1 MSVSDSLQAAPAS
14 AAAGAAESPSGPRR
28 DRVRF
33 SWGSIPLLLPAIGLL
48 VALFVGPVIY
58 SFYLGFTN
66 LQLIG
71 PTSQHYSLTGMANL
85 TRLIH
90 DAVFHQSLYLTAF
103 FVLGSAVIGATLVG
117 LILATAMQNALG
129 AARAIVGGMAIVCF
143 VLPPVVVAL
152 AWYAATTSHGAYTA
166 LFADSGGDYLAA
178 APMVVVSAAN
188 AWNLTGL
195 AMILFAAA
203 LRNIPGE
210 ILESAKLEN
219 ASAVQRFFRITLPL
233 LRPTLVTTILLMT
246 LLALANFTVVYI
258 MTAGGPGTS
267 TMILPVYSYQQAF
280 QFDNLGYGALVGDAM
295 VILATVLSFVYV
307 RLARGRADSR

>member
-1 MSVSDSLQAAPAS
+1 MSVSEFMPAAPAPGV
-14 AAAGAAESPSGPRR
+14 AAMSEPPAGRR
-28 DRVRF
+28 LDKKRF
-33 SWGSIPLLLPAIGLL
+33 SWSSIPLLIPAIGLL
-48 VALFVGPVIY
+48 AALFVGPVIY

-66 LQLIG
+66 DELLG
-71 PTSQHYSLTGMANL
+71 PTSKHFSFTGAANL
-85 TRLIH
+85 HRLAD

-103 FVLGSAVIGATLVG
+103 FVLGSAVVGATLVG
-117 LILATAMQNALG
+117 LILAVAMQNALG
-129 AARAIVGGMAIVCF
+129 ITRIVVGGIVVVCF

-152 AWYAATTSHGAYTA
+152 AWYAATTGHGTYTA
-166 LFADSGGDYLAA
+166 LFGQPNADFLQS
-178 APMVVVSAAN
+178 APLLIVSAAN

-203 LRNIPGE
+203 LRNISGE
-210 ILESAKLEN
+210 ILESAKMEN
-219 ASAVQRFFRITLPL
+219 ANAVQRFFRITLPL

-280 QFDNLGYGALVGDAM
+280 QFDNLGYGALIGDAM
-295 VILATVLSFVYV
+295 VILATILSFVYV
-307 RLARGRADSR
+307 RLSRERT

>member
-1 MSVSDSLQAAPAS
+1 MSVSEFMPAAPAPGLAVMS
-14 AAAGAAESPSGPRR
+14 EPPAGRR
-28 DRVRF
+28 LDKKRF
-33 SWGSIPLLLPAIGLL
+33 TWSSIPLLIPAIGLL
-48 VALFVGPVIY
+48 AALFVGPVIY

-66 LQLIG
+66 DELIG
-71 PTSQHYSLTGMANL
+71 PTSKHFSFTGAANL
-85 TRLIH
+85 HRLAG

-103 FVLGSAVIGATLVG
+103 FVLGSAVVGATLVG
-117 LILATAMQNALG
+117 LILAVAMQNALG
-129 AARAIVGGMAIVCF
+129 ITRIVVGGIVVVCF

-152 AWYAATTSHGAYTA
+152 AWYAATTGHGTYTT
-166 LFADSGGDYLAA
+166 LFGQPNADFLQSGPLLI
-178 APMVVVSAAN
+178 VSAAN

-203 LRNIPGE
+203 LRNISGE
-210 ILESAKLEN
+210 ILESAKMEN
-219 ASAVQRFFRITLPL
+219 ATAVQRFFRITLPL

-280 QFDNLGYGALVGDAM
+280 QYDNLGYGALIGDAM

-307 RLARGRADSR
+307 RLSRERT

>member
-1 MSVSDSLQAAPAS
+1 MSVSDSLQAAPVS
-14 AAAGAAESPSGPRR
+14 AVAGAAESPSGPRL

-33 SWGSIPLLLPAIGLL
+33 SWASIPLLLPAIGLL
-48 VALFVGPVIY
+48 MALFVGPVLY
-58 SFYLGFTN
+58 SIYLGFTN
-66 LQLIG
+66 LELIG
-71 PTSQHYSLTGMANL
+71 PTSQHYSLTGLTNL

-90 DAVFHQSLYLTAF
+90 DVVFQKSLYLTAF

-117 LILATAMQNALG
+117 LILAMAMQNALG
-129 AARAIVGGMAIVCF
+129 AARTIVGGMAIVCF

-152 AWYAATTSHGAYTA
+152 AWYAAATSHGAYTA
-166 LFADSGGDYLAA
+166 LFADPKGDFLAA
-178 APMVVVSAAN
+178 APMIVVSAAN

-210 ILESAKLEN
+210 ILESARLEN

-267 TMILPVYSYQQAF
+267 TMVLPVYSYQQAF

-307 RLARGRADSR
+307 RLSRGRGDR

>member
-1 MSVSDSLQAAPAS
+1 MIS
-14 AAAGAAESPSGPRR
+14 ESTPVTPVQLATASGPPAGRR
-28 DRVRF
+28 LDRVRF

-48 VALFVGPVIY
+48 AALFVGPVIY

-71 PTSQHYSLTGMANL
+71 PTSRNYSLTGAANL
-85 TRLIH
+85 HRLAS

-103 FVLGSAVIGATLVG
+103 FVLASAVVGATLVG
-117 LILATAMQNALG
+117 LILAVAMQNALG
-129 AARAIVGGMAIVCF
+129 AARVIVGGIVLVCF

-152 AWYAATTSHGAYTA
+152 AWYAAATGHGAYTA
-166 LFADSGGDYLAA
+166 LFADPNGDFLQA
-178 APMVVVSAAN
+178 APLLTVSAAN

-195 AMILFAAA
+195 AMIIFGAA
-203 LRNIPGE
+203 LRNIPSE
-210 ILESAKLEN
+210 VLESARIEN
-219 ASAVQRFFRITLPL
+219 ANGVQRFFRITLPL

-258 MTAGGPGTS
+258 MTGGGPGTS

-280 QFDNLGYGALVGDAM
+280 QFDNLGYGALIGNAM
-295 VILATVLSFVYV
+295 VILATILSYVYV
-307 RLARGRADSR
+307 RLSRTRI

>member
-1 MSVSDSLQAAPAS
+1 MSVSEFIPAPPPPGLAAMP
-14 AAAGAAESPSGPRR
+14 EPPSGARL
-28 DRVRF
+28 DKKRF
-33 SWGSIPLLLPAIGLL
+33 SWSSIPLLLPALGLL
-48 VALFVGPVIY
+48 AALFVGPVIY

-66 LQLIG
+66 DALLG
-71 PTSQHYSLTGMANL
+71 PTSKHFNFTGMANL
-85 TRLIH
+85 QRLFN
-90 DAVFHQSLYLTAF
+90 DPVFHQSLYLTAF
-103 FVLGSAVIGATLVG
+103 FVLGSAVVGATLVG
-117 LILATAMQNALG
+117 LILAVAMQNALG
-129 AARAIVGGMAIVCF
+129 VARVVVGGIVVVCF

-152 AWYAATTSHGAYTA
+152 TWYAAATGHGTYTA
-166 LFADSGGDYLAA
+166 MFGHPNSDFLQS
-178 APMVVVSAAN
+178 APLLIVSAAN

-203 LRNIPGE
+203 LRNISGE
-210 ILESAKLEN
+210 ILESATMEN
-219 ASAVQRFFRITLPL
+219 ANAVQRFFRITLPL

-280 QFDNLGYGALVGDAM
+280 QYDNLGYGALIGDAM

-307 RLARGRADSR
+307 RLSRERT